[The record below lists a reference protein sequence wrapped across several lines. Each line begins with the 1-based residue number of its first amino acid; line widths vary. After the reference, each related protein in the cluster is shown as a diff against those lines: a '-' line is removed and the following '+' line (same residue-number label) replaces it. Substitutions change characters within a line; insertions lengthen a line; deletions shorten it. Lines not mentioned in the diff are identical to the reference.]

1 MSGNNSF
8 ASDPADQARATDPA
22 APMSPAQPP
31 SDTYLPPG
39 SIPSAPAHPADAIPE
54 TPAMAASTSP
64 VPIPTR
70 SGPGRAT
77 VFLAA
82 LFGAVIGA
90 GLVTAALYLV
100 PPAVLRGST
109 PPKAAIAA
117 VSITPALQRTPAGAG
132 SIESAAAKVLP
143 SVVNISIRQ
152 TVASPYGFG
161 TAVQQG
167 QGSGVVLRGDGY
179 ILTNNHVV
187 DGAQSITVRMG
198 TEEVPAKIVGT
209 DPTTDLAVI
218 KIDRTGM
225 VPATLGSSAGL
236 VVGQEIIAV
245 GSPFGLDKTVTAGIV
260 SALNRSNF
268 DTSTGSITA
277 YTNLIQSDAAINPGN
292 SGGALADLDGRV
304 VGINALIESPSGT
317 VGAAQSA
324 GIGFS
329 IPIDFA
335 KDVADQL
342 IAKKVVAHAYMGI
355 GTVTVD
361 ASLGQQYSLGV
372 TSGALVQSITKGS
385 PADRAGIKTG
395 DVIVKIG
402 STDIATVADVFTA
415 IRSRKVGDTIEV
427 VVVRGKAK
435 TTLSVVL
442 ASDAAKQ

>member
-1 MSGNNSF
+1 MSDNNSF
-8 ASDPADQARATDPA
+8 ASGPADQARDTDPA

-39 SIPSAPAHPADAIPE
+39 AIPPAAAGPAEAIPE
-54 TPAMAASTSP
+54 TPAAAASISP
-64 VPIPTR
+64 EPIPAR
-70 SGPGRAT
+70 RGPGRAT

-100 PPAVLRGST
+100 PPAVLQGSS
-109 PPKAAIAA
+109 A
-117 VSITPALQRTPAGAG
+117 VNTATPAVTAAPAVQRTPAGAR

-143 SVVNISIRQ
+143 SVVNISVRQ
-152 TVASPYGFG
+152 AVAAPYGLG
-161 TAVQQG
+161 SAVQEG
-167 QGSGVVLRGDGY
+167 QGSGVVLRADGY

-198 TEEVPAKIVGT
+198 TEEVAAKVIGA

-218 KIDRTGM
+218 KIDRTGLI
-225 VPATLGSSAGL
+225 PAALGSSAGL

-260 SALNRSNF
+260 SALNRSNL

-304 VGINALIESPSGT
+304 VGINALIESPSGN

-335 KDVADQL
+335 KDVAEQL
-342 IAKKVVAHAYMGI
+342 IAKKTVAHAYMGI
-355 GTVTVD
+355 GTVTLD
-361 ASLGQQYSLGV
+361 SSLGQQYSLGV

-385 PADRAGIKTG
+385 PADKAGIKMG

-402 STDIATVADVFTA
+402 GTDITTVADVYTA
-415 IRSRKVGDTIEV
+415 VRSHKVGDTVDV
-427 VVVRGKAK
+427 VVMRGRAK
-435 TTLSVVL
+435 TTLSVTL
-442 ASDAAKQ
+442 ASDAAK